1 MSGRESRNKL
11 VKVFSGSLCQAQVIQ
26 GLLEANHI
34 VSMLENETL
43 SAVTS
48 PYATLGGEVF
58 VLVDIRDREFAV
70 RLISTNSLSSVP
82 YN

>member
-1 MSGRESRNKL
+1 MSDGKSQNRL
-11 VKVFSGSLCQAQVIQ
+11 VKVFSGSLWQAQVIQ

-34 VSMLENETL
+34 VSILENETL

-58 VLVDIRDREFAV
+58 VLVDIRDRDFAV
-70 RLISTNSLSSVP
+70 KLISTNSLSSVP

>member
-1 MSGRESRNKL
+1 MTDRRSQNKL
-11 VKVFSGSLCQAQVIQ
+11 VKVFSGSLWQAQVIQ

-58 VLVDIRDREFAV
+58 VLVDIRDRDFAV
-70 RLISTNSLSSVP
+70 KLISTNSLSSVP

>member
-1 MSGRESRNKL
+1 MSGKDSQHRL
-11 VKVFSGSLCQAQVIQ
+11 VKVFCGNLWQAQIIQ

-34 VSMLENETL
+34 ACMLENDTL

-58 VLVDIRDREFAV
+58 VLVDSRDRESAEK
-70 RLISTNSLSSVP
+70 LISKNSLSSVP

>member
-1 MSGRESRNKL
+1 MSGKESRNKL
-11 VKVFSGSLCQAQVIQ
+11 VKVFSGSLWQAQVIQ

>member
-1 MSGRESRNKL
+1 MSDRRSQNKL
-11 VKVFSGSLCQAQVIQ
+11 VKVFSGSLWQAQVIQ

-34 VSMLENETL
+34 VRILENETL

-58 VLVDIRDREFAV
+58 VLVDIRDRDFAV
-70 RLISTNSLSSVP
+70 KLISTNSLSSVP

>member
-1 MSGRESRNKL
+1 MSGKESQHKL
-11 VKVFSGSLCQAQVIQ
+11 VKVFSGSLWQAQIIQ

-34 VSMLENETL
+34 VSILENDTL

-48 PYATLGGEVF
+48 PYATLGGEVW
-58 VLVDIRDREFAV
+58 VLVHMRDQETAV
-70 RLISTNSLSSVP
+70 ELISTNSLSSIP

>member
-1 MSGRESRNKL
+1 MSDRRSQNKL
-11 VKVFSGSLCQAQVIQ
+11 VKVFSGSLWQAQVIQ

-58 VLVDIRDREFAV
+58 VLVDIRDRDFAV
-70 RLISTNSLSSVP
+70 KLISTNSLSSVP

>member
-1 MSGRESRNKL
+1 MSDGKSQNRL
-11 VKVFSGSLCQAQVIQ
+11 VKVFSGSLWQAQVIQ

-58 VLVDIRDREFAV
+58 VLVDIRDRDFAV
-70 RLISTNSLSSVP
+70 KLISTNSLSSVP

>member
-1 MSGRESRNKL
+1 MSGKESQHKL
-11 VKVFSGSLCQAQVIQ
+11 VKVFSGNLWQAQIIQ

-34 VSMLENETL
+34 VSILEDDTL

-48 PYATLGGEVF
+48 PYATLGGEVL
-58 VLVDIRDREFAV
+58 VLVDIRDRDSAV
-70 RLISTNSLSSVP
+70 RLLKTNSLSSVP